1 MLRRSLIVAPAL
13 APALAF
19 ARTASARDAVAM
31 RPSPGWTRPMPRS
44 GERWPVVGLGTWIT
58 FNLGDDASARAA
70 RRAVLRRLMA
80 AGGGVVDSSPM
91 YGRAEQVLGEL
102 LPPAPPRP
110 AGAAAPSVDGLYVAT
125 KVWTPLARV
134 GVQQMADSQR
144 LWGRPSDLQQVH
156 NLLNWREHL
165 PLLREAR
172 AAGRVRH
179 IGITTSHGSRHDEVR
194 RVLDGEPG
202 LDVLQITYNPVDESA
217 DALMRRAA
225 DGGLAVL
232 VNRPFDGG
240 ALLRRL
246 AGRPLPAAARDLGAT
261 TWAAAVLLWEVS
273 HPAVTAAIPGTGNPD
288 HLDQNL
294 AVRRLSAPGEAQRT
308 RLLGA
313 IRDALEGR

>member
-13 APALAF
+13 AL
-19 ARTASARDAVAM
+19 ASAGGALRAAAPPAPVAT
-31 RPSPGWTRPMPRS
+31 GWTRPMPRS

-58 FNLGDDASARAA
+58 FNIGGDAAA
-70 RRAVLRRLMA
+70 RTARREVLRRLVA
-80 AGGGVVDSSPM
+80 AGGGVIDSSPM

-110 AGAAAPSVDGLYVAT
+110 AGAAVPSPDGVYAAT

-134 GVQQMADSQR
+134 GVQQMADAER

-165 PLLREAR
+165 RTLREAR
-172 AAGRVRH
+172 DRGRVRH
-179 IGITTSHGSRHDEVR
+179 VGVTTSHGARHDEMR
-194 RVLDGEPG
+194 RVLDAEPW
-202 LDVLQITYNPVDESA
+202 LDVLQITYSPVDESA

-240 ALLRRL
+240 ALLQRL

-261 TWAAAVLLWEVS
+261 TWAAAVLLWVVS
-273 HPAVTAAIPGTGNPD
+273 HPAVTAAIPGTGDPD

-294 AVRRLSAPGEAQRT
+294 AVRRLTPPGAAARA
-308 RLLGA
+308 RLGEA
-313 IRDALEGR
+313 IRDAQAGR

>member
-1 MLRRSLIVAPAL
+1 MMQRRSLVVAPVLAL
-13 APALAF
+13 ATGAAAGVAAIPP
-19 ARTASARDAVAM
+19 SA
-31 RPSPGWTRPMPRS
+31 PGWTRPMPRS
-44 GERWPVVGLGTWIT
+44 GEHWPVVGLGTWIT
-58 FNLGDDASARAA
+58 FNIGDDAAARAA
-70 RRAVLRRLMA
+70 RREVLRRLVA
-80 AGGGVVDSSPM
+80 AGGGVIDSSPM

-102 LPPAPPRP
+102 LPPPARP
-110 AGAAAPSVDGLYVAT
+110 SGAASPSADGIYAAT

-134 GVQQMADSQR
+134 GVQQVADSQR

-165 PLLREAR
+165 AMLRDAR
-172 AAGRVRH
+172 SSGRVRH
-179 IGITTSHGSRHDEVR
+179 IGVSTSHGARHDEMR
-194 RVLDGEPG
+194 RVLDSEPG
-202 LDVLQITYNPVDESA
+202 LDVLQITYNPVDERA

-240 ALLRRL
+240 NLLRRL
-246 AGRPLPAAARDLGAT
+246 ADKPLPAAARDLGAT

-294 AVRRLSAPGEAQRT
+294 AVRRLSPPGEAQRT
-308 RLLGA
+308 RLLRA
-313 IRDALEGR
+313 IRDALDGR